1 MQALEHRIPPPVVGA
16 LIAAGMW
23 LLSQLPPQLPI
34 PETVKWVLV
43 GSLALAGVT
52 FDLLGLLA
60 FHRSRTTIN
69 PLQPGKA
76 SALVTSGVYTFTRNP
91 MYVGMALLLTAWAL
105 HLSSLWPF
113 VGPLLFV
120 LYIGRFQIMPEE
132 RILGGLFGR
141 EYSAYAA
148 RVRRWL

>member
-1 MQALEHRIPPPVVGA
+1 MHALEHRIPPPVVGA
-16 LIAAGMW
+16 LVAAAMW
-23 LLSQLPPQLPI
+23 FLSQLPPQLPI

-76 SALVTSGVYTFTRNP
+76 SALVTSGVYRFTRNP

-105 HLSSLWPF
+105 HLSSL
-113 VGPLLFV
+113 
-120 LYIGRFQIMPEE
+120 
-132 RILGGLFGR
+132 
-141 EYSAYAA
+141 
-148 RVRRWL
+148 

>member
-16 LIAAGMW
+16 TIAAAMW
-23 LLSQLPPQLPI
+23 LLSQLPPQLPL
-34 PETVKWVLV
+34 PQTVKWVLV
-43 GSLALAGVT
+43 GFLALVGVT
-52 FDLLGLLA
+52 FDLLGVLA
-60 FHRSRTTIN
+60 FLRSRTTIN

-76 SALVTSGVYTFTRNP
+76 STLVTSGVYAITRNP

-113 VGPLLFV
+113 VGPLLFM
-120 LYIGRFQIMPEE
+120 LYIGRFQIVPEE
-132 RILGGLFGR
+132 RILRKLFGQ

-148 RVRRWL
+148 RVGRWL

>member
-16 LIAAGMW
+16 LVAAVMW
-23 LLSQLPPQLPI
+23 LLSQLPPQLPL
-34 PETVKWVLV
+34 PQTVTWVLV
-43 GSLALAGVT
+43 GALALAGVT

-60 FHRSRTTIN
+60 FRRSRTTIN

-76 SALVTSGVYTFTRNP
+76 SALVTSGVYTVTRNP

-105 HLSSLWPF
+105 YLSSLWPF

-120 LYIGRFQIMPEE
+120 LYIGRFQIVPEE
-132 RILGGLFGR
+132 RILRGLFGQ